1 MHTQRSSSRF
11 GAILSLLG
19 GALVIFGVLYLPM
32 VHGNGGGDATIPVSE
47 WVVADF
53 FFRYAFPPTAVLLAF
68 PLLVVL
74 FVLGTSAAS
83 LFRELSP
90 GLVTWRRRAALAGLV
105 IQGVLGFFMVS
116 IYTFGPV
123 FGVGFWIVLLGFVV
137 MMVGTWF
144 NSPRPVWV
152 ERRISRVQSRR

>member
-1 MHTQRSSSRF
+1 MHAQRSSSRL

-19 GALVIFGVLYLPM
+19 GALVIFGVLFLPM
-32 VHGNGGGDATIPVSE
+32 VHGNGGGNATIPVSE

-53 FFRYAFPPTAVLLAF
+53 FFRYVFPPAAVLLAL

-90 GLVTWRRRAALAGLV
+90 GLVTWRRIAALAGLV
-105 IQGVLGFFMVS
+105 IQGVLGFFMAVVYS
-116 IYTFGPV
+116 FSFSLGA
-123 FGVGFWIVLLGFVV
+123 GFWLALLGFVLLT
-137 MMVGTWF
+137 VGTF
-144 NSPRPVWV
+144 VNAPRTAWC
-152 ERRISRVQSRR
+152 

>member
-1 MHTQRSSSRF
+1 MHAHRSSSRF

-47 WVVADF
+47 WAVADF
-53 FFRYAFPPTAVLLAF
+53 FFRYAFPPAAVLLAF

-105 IQGVLGFFMVS
+105 IQGVLGFFMAVVYS
-116 IYTFGPV
+116 FSFSLGA
-123 FGVGFWIVLLGFVV
+123 GFWLVLLGFVL
-137 MMVGTWF
+137 MTVGTF
-144 NSPRPVWV
+144 VSVPRKVW
-152 ERRISRVQSRR
+152 S